1 MPMQPWFTDALMCFD
16 VPRESLSIRGLR
28 SAVRRVAVLG
38 TGTEL
43 GHHITGGL
51 DAVPGV
57 TWIDAPAAADL
68 DEYAT
73 VLAVELDGELDLYRG
88 AGRD

>member
-1 MPMQPWFTDALMCFD
+1 
-16 VPRESLSIRGLR
+16 
-28 SAVRRVAVLG
+28 
-38 TGTEL
+38 
-43 GHHITGGL
+43 
-51 DAVPGV
+51 VPGV